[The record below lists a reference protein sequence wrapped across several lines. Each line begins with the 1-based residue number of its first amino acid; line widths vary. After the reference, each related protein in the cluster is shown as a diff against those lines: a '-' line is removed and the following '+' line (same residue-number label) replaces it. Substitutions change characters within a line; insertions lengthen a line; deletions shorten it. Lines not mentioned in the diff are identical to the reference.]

1 MTSLPEVLSVR
12 EFREELATTLK
23 RVQEPGAEPVF
34 VGAHRRP
41 EAVVISAQRY
51 RELTE
56 LDRRREA
63 MDDAL
68 GSVRADGL
76 EPSSEALALFEEVVA
91 GKMTSEEVVRQ
102 LLARYNEWPAGTP
115 TST

>member
-1 MTSLPEVLSVR
+1 MTSVPEVLSVR

-23 RVQEPGAEPVF
+23 RVQEPGAEPVY

-63 MDDAL
+63 MDNAL
-68 GSVRADGL
+68 GSTRAEGL
-76 EPSSEALALFEEVVA
+76 EPSPEALDLFDEVVA
-91 GKMTSEEVVRQ
+91 ARVTTEEARQ
-102 LLARYNEWPAGTP
+102 RLLARY
-115 TST
+115 SR